1 LTVAGAKYASVAQT
15 ASLNPTTEQEF
26 IMHIDKKHISAIIAG
41 SILLSASATS
51 LADSTYVGIHGM
63 WTDLKDFDFNVGP
76 GTVESQFD
84 SGAGFGITLG
94 RSFDQ
99 FRGELEYTARMN
111 DIKSHSLNGGAT
123 LPGSRGE
130 AKSDAFMLNGYYD
143 IDTNSAFVPYV
154 GAGIGMA
161 KVKFD
166 NFGVAA
172 IPNVLNDSESQFAYQ
187 FMAGGEYRFADTW
200 GLFAE
205 YRYFA
210 TSDVDVTTTAATGSV
225 SNSIAYKTNNVLLG
239 ARFRF

>member
-1 LTVAGAKYASVAQT
+1 MNTHKTLTAAVLAGA
-15 ASLNPTTEQEF
+15 
-26 IMHIDKKHISAIIAG
+26 IMA
-41 SILLSASATS
+41 SASSAS
-51 LADSTYVGIHGM
+51 MADSTYIGVQGM
-63 WTDLKDFDFNVGP
+63 WTDLKDFDFNVAP

-99 FRGELEYTARMN
+99 FRGELEYSSRKN

-123 LPGSRGE
+123 LPGSKGE

-143 IDTNSAFVPYV
+143 IDTNSAFVPYL

-166 NFGVAA
+166 DFGVAA
-172 IPNVLNDSESQFAYQ
+172 IPDVLNDSESQFAYQ

-210 TSDVDVTTTAATGSV
+210 TTDVDVTTSTATGAV
-225 SNSIAYKTNNVLLG
+225 TNSIAYKTNNILLG

>member
-1 LTVAGAKYASVAQT
+1 MHTHRTIKGLLISGA
-15 ASLNPTTEQEF
+15 
-26 IMHIDKKHISAIIAG
+26 
-41 SILLSASATS
+41 ILASASSAA
-51 LADSTYVGIHGM
+51 LADSTYIGIHGM
-63 WTDLKDFDFNVGP
+63 WTDLKDFDFNVAP

-84 SGAGFGITLG
+84 SGVGFGITLG

-99 FRGELEYTARMN
+99 FRGELEYSSRKN
-111 DIKSHSLNGGAT
+111 DIKSHSLNGGST
-123 LPGSRGE
+123 LPGSKGE

-143 IDTNSAFVPYV
+143 IDTNSAFVPYL
-154 GAGIGMA
+154 GAGFGMA

-166 NFGVAA
+166 DFGVAA
-172 IPNVLNDSESQFAYQ
+172 IPDVLNDNESQFAYQ

-210 TSDVDVTTTAATGSV
+210 TADVDVNTSSATGGV
-225 SNSIAYKTNNVLLG
+225 SNSIAYKTNNILVG

>member
-1 LTVAGAKYASVAQT
+1 
-15 ASLNPTTEQEF
+15 
-26 IMHIDKKHISAIIAG
+26 MHTNNILKRA
-41 SILLSASATS
+41 LLSGAILASASSTA

-63 WTDLKDFDFNVGP
+63 YTDLKDFDFQVAP

-84 SGAGFGITLG
+84 SGTGFGITLG
-94 RSFDQ
+94 RTFDQ
-99 FRGELEYTARMN
+99 FRGELEYTSRKN

-123 LPGSRGE
+123 LAGSKGE

-143 IDTNSAFVPYV
+143 FNTDSAFVPYL
-154 GAGIGMA
+154 GGGIGMA

-166 NFGVAA
+166 DFGVDA
-172 IPNVLNDSESQFAYQ
+172 IPNVMNDDESQFAYQ

-210 TSDVDVTTTAATGSV
+210 TADVDVNTSTATGGV
-225 SNSIAYKTNNVLLG
+225 SNSIGYKTNNVLVG
-239 ARFRF
+239 ARFMF

>member
-1 LTVAGAKYASVAQT
+1 MHTHRTIKGLLISGA
-15 ASLNPTTEQEF
+15 
-26 IMHIDKKHISAIIAG
+26 
-41 SILLSASATS
+41 ILASASSAA
-51 LADSTYVGIHGM
+51 LADSTYIGIHGM
-63 WTDLKDFDFNVGP
+63 WTDLKDFDFNVAP

-84 SGAGFGITLG
+84 SGVGFGITLG

-99 FRGELEYTARMN
+99 FRGELEYSSRKN

-123 LPGSRGE
+123 LPGSKGE

-143 IDTNSAFVPYV
+143 IDTNSAFVPYL

-166 NFGVAA
+166 DFGVAA
-172 IPNVLNDSESQFAYQ
+172 IPDVLNDNESQFAYQ

-210 TSDVDVTTTAATGSV
+210 TADVDVNTSSATGGV
-225 SNSIAYKTNNVLLG
+225 SNSIAYKTNNILVG

>member
-1 LTVAGAKYASVAQT
+1 MHTYRTIKGLLISGA
-15 ASLNPTTEQEF
+15 
-26 IMHIDKKHISAIIAG
+26 
-41 SILLSASATS
+41 ILASASSTA

-63 WTDLKDFDFNVGP
+63 WIDLKDVDFNVAP
-76 GTVESQFD
+76 GTIDSQFD
-84 SGAGFGITLG
+84 SGTGFGITLG

-99 FRGELEYTARMN
+99 FRGELEYTSRKN
-111 DIKSHSLNGGAT
+111 DIKSHALNGGST
-123 LPGSRGE
+123 LAGSKGE

-143 IDTNSAFVPYV
+143 INTNSAFVPYV

-166 NFGVAA
+166 DFGVDA
-172 IPNVLNDSESQFAYQ
+172 IPDVLNDNESQFAYQ
-187 FMAGGEYRFADTW
+187 FMAGGEYRFAADTW

-210 TSDVDVTTTAATGSV
+210 TDDVEVSTSTGTGGV
-225 SNSIAYKTNNVLLG
+225 ANSIPYKTNNILVG

>member
-1 LTVAGAKYASVAQT
+1 MNTHKTLTAAVLAGA
-15 ASLNPTTEQEF
+15 
-26 IMHIDKKHISAIIAG
+26 IMA
-41 SILLSASATS
+41 SASSAS
-51 LADSTYVGIHGM
+51 MADSTYIGVQGM
-63 WTDLKDFDFNVGP
+63 WTDLKDFDFNVAP

-99 FRGELEYTARMN
+99 FRGELEYSSRKN

-123 LPGSRGE
+123 LPGSKGE

-143 IDTNSAFVPYV
+143 IDTNSAFVPYL

-166 NFGVAA
+166 DFGVAA
-172 IPNVLNDSESQFAYQ
+172 IPDVLNDSESQFAYQ

>member
-1 LTVAGAKYASVAQT
+1 MRTNRKFITTILAGSVLAT
-15 ASLNPTTEQEF
+15 ASG
-26 IMHIDKKHISAIIAG
+26 IS
-41 SILLSASATS
+41 T
-51 LADSTYVGIHGM
+51 ADSTYVGIHGM
-63 WTDLKDFDFNVGP
+63 WTDLKDFDFNVAP

-84 SGAGFGITLG
+84 SGTGFGITLG

-99 FRGELEYTARMN
+99 FRAELEYTSRKN
-111 DIKSHSLNGGAT
+111 DIKSHSLNGSAT
-123 LPGSRGE
+123 LPGSKGE

-143 IDTNSAFVPYV
+143 IDTNSAFVPYL
-154 GAGIGMA
+154 GAGFGMA

-166 NFGVAA
+166 DFGVAA
-172 IPNVLNDSESQFAYQ
+172 IPDVLNDNESQFAYQ

-210 TSDVDVTTTAATGSV
+210 TADVDVNTSSATGDV
-225 SNSIAYKTNNVLLG
+225 SNSIAYKTNNILVG